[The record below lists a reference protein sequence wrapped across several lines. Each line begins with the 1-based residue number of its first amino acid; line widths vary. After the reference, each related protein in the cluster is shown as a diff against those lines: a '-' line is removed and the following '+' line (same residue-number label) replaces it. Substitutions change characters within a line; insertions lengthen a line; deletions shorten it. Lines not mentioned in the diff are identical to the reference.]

1 MRTGPGIVPAIRLA
15 SHHAR
20 PGITAHLRFSF
31 PDSGAGARSGR
42 GTPPGSALADHV
54 SADKPQARRLPV
66 PWRPGRVAPGTMPPP
81 ASEPQLTRFLISK
94 PRQKCPETDVS

>member
-54 SADKPQARRLPV
+54 SADEPQARRLPV
-66 PWRPGRVAPGTMPPP
+66 PGARAAWPWYDAAAPQVNPN
-81 ASEPQLTRFLISK
+81 
-94 PRQKCPETDVS
+94 